1 MKWIY
6 RYIDCARNETDM
18 GFYETE
24 LEAQI
29 AADEHKSYGAIT
41 TDAIE
46 VPNNYKLFK
55 PNYEKDNDKDILS
68 L

>member
-6 RYIDCARNETDM
+6 RYLDATLTEMDM

-29 AADEHKSYGAIT
+29 AANDYKSFGAVT
-41 TDAIE
+41 SDAIE
-46 VPNNYKLFK
+46 VADDYELFRPK
-55 PNYEKDNDKDILS
+55 KDK
-68 L
+68 

>member
-6 RYIDCARNETDM
+6 RYLDAARNETDM

-29 AADEHKSYGAIT
+29 ASDEHASYGALT
-41 TDAIE
+41 TGAIQ
-46 VPNNYKLFK
+46 VGDDYKLFK
-55 PNYEKDNDKDILS
+55 PNYER
-68 L
+68 

>member
-6 RYIDCARNETDM
+6 RYLDAAMNETDM

-29 AADEHKSYGAIT
+29 ASDEHDSYGAIKSR
-41 TDAIE
+41 AIE
-46 VPNNYKLFK
+46 VPDDYELFK
-55 PNYEKDNDKDILS
+55 PNYDNA
-68 L
+68 

>member
-6 RYIDCARNETDM
+6 RYIDAAMNETDM

-24 LEAQI
+24 EEAQM
-29 AADEHKSYGAIT
+29 ASDKHAYFGAIT

-46 VPNNYKLFK
+46 VSDDYILYK
-55 PNYEKDNDKDILS
+55 PDY
-68 L
+68 

>member
-6 RYIDCARNETDM
+6 RYIDAAMNETDM

-24 LEAQI
+24 EEAKM
-29 AADEHKSYGAIT
+29 ASDKHASYGAIT

-46 VPNNYKLFK
+46 VSDDYILYK
-55 PNYEKDNDKDILS
+55 PDY
-68 L
+68 